1 MTRCERPAAVAERRK
16 QRNAIVLQ
24 ELGLNLDA
32 GVGGRMERHGVA
44 VVVQGNIQKSAPG
57 LNMRIV
63 SDLKQGA
70 CGERCE

>member
-1 MTRCERPAAVAERRK
+1 MTRCERPVAERRK
-16 QRNAIVLQ
+16 QRNAIPLQ
-24 ELGLNLDA
+24 ELGPNLDA
-32 GVGGRMERHGVA
+32 GVGGGMEWHGVA